1 MASGEPN
8 FYAHVTDSNSWIDVF
23 GLTPGIITYPITGAT
38 SSHVPQSGGW
48 QTGINR
54 AWAQEKALL
63 EAGHSGTRPW
73 SAPEIDL
80 IKSTPNSQLNS
91 VMTNEGYT
99 GHHIT
104 SKNGTMAL
112 EVKTYN
118 RYITVEGK
126 VKVNEVPFSPK
137 IRQQVLKDVYLRDNV
152 KGYDPRW
159 IFLDALSSLELSTF
173 LSKNRIISV
182 IHQ

>member
-8 FYAHVTDSNSWIDVF
+8 FYAYVSDSNSWVDVF

-91 VMTNEGYT
+91 VMTNAGYT

-104 SKNGTMAL
+104 SKSGNGTLGKAW
-112 EVKTYN
+112 
-118 RYITVEGK
+118 EG
-126 VKVNEVPFSPK
+126 
-137 IRQQVLKDVYLRDNV
+137 
-152 KGYDPRW
+152 DPRN
-159 IFLDALSSLELSTF
+159 IVFLENGKHPDGFNKHLYGAEGHKGSFRNSTRGD
-173 LSKNRIISV
+173 LIDRKAMLAKHNKKNLKGW
-182 IHQ
+182 H